1 MPDESSALTFPLQN
15 PSRIVCPVGIGSPI
29 EAPDGTLQTDVA
41 SQQFLALWDTGAEFT
56 HVVPQVIQAA
66 GLKSVGFR
74 PSAGIDGVI
83 TNRKLYRASVV
94 TVSGVTVPLGTT
106 NVTAPVMKLHAT
118 TVVGLESDDQL
129 RGIHVLIG
137 MDIIG
142 RGDFALST
150 DSKGVRWVSF
160 LHPGMGRRLNLKSLD
175 QKRSAARKRAAPK
188 KRATRPRRRRGK

>member
-15 PSRIVCPVGIGSPI
+15 PSRIVCPVQIGSPV
-29 EAPDGTLQTDVA
+29 EVADGTFQTDIA
-41 SQQFLALWDTGAEFT
+41 PKQFIALWDTGAEFT
-56 HVVPQVIQAA
+56 HVVPEVIQAA
-66 GLKSVGFR
+66 GLKSIGFK

-94 TVSGVTVPLGTT
+94 TVSGVTVPLDPTD
-106 NVTAPVMKLHAT
+106 VTAREMKLHAT

-129 RGIHVLIG
+129 GGIHVLLG

-175 QKRSAARKRAAPK
+175 QKRSAVRKRTK
-188 KRATRPRRRRGK
+188 KRATRSRRRRK